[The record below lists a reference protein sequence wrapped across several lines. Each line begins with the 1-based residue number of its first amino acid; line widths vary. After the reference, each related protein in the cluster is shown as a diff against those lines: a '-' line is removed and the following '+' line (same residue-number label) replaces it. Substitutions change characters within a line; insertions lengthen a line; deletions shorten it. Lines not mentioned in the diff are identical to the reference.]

1 MRRGACGIAGRC
13 AGEGGRAT
21 QGLEPAI
28 SPPPPLPSLSRHPDT
43 AHAPGRRRKGK
54 LKALVRR
61 MKERRAARL
70 GRLDSGPSRKH
81 KRKAALA
88 LSASVM
94 GLGTAAMPLPRPPQ
108 RVVSA
113 NAFEKRTPATLLSPS
128 DDLLHAMIEEEGARQ
143 TVYRDV
149 AGYPTVGVGH
159 LVRPAD
165 HLQVGDR
172 ISKDQVLEF
181 LEQDLAQAQQAV
193 RRMVGDL
200 PLYQNEY
207 DALVDLAFNVGEGNL
222 SPERSPELNAAIAA
236 GDYDAIA
243 QQLDYRHA
251 AGHIAA
257 GLVYRSERRE
267 NIFTDASYAD
277 PRDAGQAPASINI

>member
-1 MRRGACGIAGRC
+1 M
-13 AGEGGRAT
+13 T
-21 QGLEPAI
+21 T
-28 SPPPPLPSLSRHPDT
+28 PPPPLPSRNRHPE
-43 AHAPGRRRKGK
+43 HARPGGRRRKGK

-61 MKERRAARL
+61 MKERRATRL
-70 GRLDSGPSRKH
+70 AGGGMSRKH
-81 KRKAALA
+81 RRKAAWA

-94 GLGTAAMPLPRPPQ
+94 SLGTAAMPAPKLPQ
-108 RVVSA
+108 RVESF
-113 NAFEKRTPATLLSPS
+113 NAFEKRKPAALLSPS
-128 DDLLHAMIEEEGARQ
+128 DELLQSMIEEEGARQ

-159 LVRPAD
+159 LVTAAD

-172 ISKDQVLEF
+172 VSKDQLLEF
-181 LEQDLAQAQQAV
+181 LERDLAQAQQAV
-193 RRMVGDL
+193 RRLVGDM

-236 GDYDAIA
+236 HDYDAIA
-243 QQLDYRHA
+243 QELDYHHA
-251 AGHIAA
+251 AGHVAH

-277 PRDAGQAPASINI
+277 PRDADNGSASINI

>member
-1 MRRGACGIAGRC
+1 LFRAK
-13 AGEGGRAT
+13 GGRAT
-21 QGLEPAI
+21 PGLEQTITA
-28 SPPPPLPSLSRHPDT
+28 PPPLPSLNRHPGT
-43 AHAPGRRRKGK
+43 AHHPGRRRKGK

-61 MKERRAARL
+61 MKERRAAR
-70 GRLDSGPSRKH
+70 SGSRGAGMSRKH

-94 GLGTAAMPLPRPPQ
+94 SLGTAAMPAPNMPPRLESP
-108 RVVSA
+108 
-113 NAFEKRTPATLLSPS
+113 NAFEKRRPAALLSPS
-128 DDLLHAMIEEEGARQ
+128 DELLQSMIEEEGARQ

-159 LVRPAD
+159 LITSSD
-165 HLQVGDR
+165 NLQVGDR

-181 LEQDLAQAQQAV
+181 LERDLAQAEQAV

-200 PLYQNEY
+200 PLLQNEY

-236 GDYDAIA
+236 RDYDAIA
-243 QQLDYRHA
+243 QQLDYHDA
-251 AGHIAA
+251 AGRIAH
-257 GLVYRSERRE
+257 GLIYRSERRE
-267 NIFTDASYAD
+267 NIFTDASYVN
-277 PRDAGQAPASINI
+277 PRDDHQAAGSLNV

>member
-1 MRRGACGIAGRC
+1 
-13 AGEGGRAT
+13 
-21 QGLEPAI
+21 
-28 SPPPPLPSLSRHPDT
+28 
-43 AHAPGRRRKGK
+43 
-54 LKALVRR
+54 
-61 MKERRAARL
+61 MKERRAPR
-70 GRLDSGPSRKH
+70 SGSGLSRKQ

-94 GLGTAAMPLPRPPQ
+94 SLGTAAMPAPSMPPRIES
-108 RVVSA
+108 R
-113 NAFEKRTPATLLSPS
+113 NAFEKRRPAALLSPS
-128 DDLLHAMIEEEGARQ
+128 DELLQSMIEEEGARQ

-159 LVRPAD
+159 LITPAD

-172 ISKDQVLEF
+172 VGKDQVLEF
-181 LEQDLAQAQQAV
+181 LERDLDQAQQAV

-236 GDYDAIA
+236 RDYDAIA
-243 QQLDYRHA
+243 QQLDYHHA
-251 AGHIAA
+251 AGRIAN

-267 NIFTDASYAD
+267 NIFTDASYAN
-277 PRDAGQAPASINI
+277 PRDPDQARPLVSI

>member
-1 MRRGACGIAGRC
+1 MCRIDGW
-13 AGEGGRAT
+13 AT
-21 QGLEPAI
+21 PGLERTI
-28 SPPPPLPSLSRHPDT
+28 TPPPPLPSLSRHPDL
-43 AHAPGRRRKGK
+43 AHPPGRRRKDK

-61 MKERRAARL
+61 MKERRAARS
-70 GRLDSGPSRKH
+70 GRRDGGLSRKH
-81 KRKAALA
+81 RRKAALA

-94 GLGTAAMPLPRPPQ
+94 SLGTAAMPAPKAPPRIE
-108 RVVSA
+108 SF
-113 NAFEKRTPATLLSPS
+113 NAFEKRKPATLLSPS
-128 DDLLHAMIEEEGARQ
+128 DELLQAMIEEEGARQ

-159 LVRPAD
+159 LVTPAD
-165 HLQVGDR
+165 HLQVGDH

-222 SPERSPELNAAIAA
+222 SPERSPDLNAAIAA
-236 GDYDAIA
+236 RDYDAIA
-243 QQLDYRHA
+243 AQLDYHHT
-251 AGHIAA
+251 AGHVAH
-257 GLVYRSERRE
+257 GLVYRSERRA